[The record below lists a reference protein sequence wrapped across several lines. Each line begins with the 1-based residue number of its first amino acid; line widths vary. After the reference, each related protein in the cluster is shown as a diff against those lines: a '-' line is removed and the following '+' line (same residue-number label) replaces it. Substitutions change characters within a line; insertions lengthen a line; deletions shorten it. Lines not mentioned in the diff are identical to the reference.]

1 LLNCQEAAPPLPSRE
16 RELREPEDLDALM
29 AVIFDDQTRQWFMAL
44 TLRGESF
51 SMPLGDPLPMEGE
64 GGCSE
69 DQLGLDL
76 PQPETNATACGA
88 VSGTSAACAL
98 ANCADCEQ
106 KQAAPSASQR

>member
-1 LLNCQEAAPPLPSRE
+1 
-16 RELREPEDLDALM
+16 M

-51 SMPLGDPLPMEGE
+51 SMPLGDPLPMERE

-76 PQPETNATACGA
+76 PPDERHGLRHEPHGFPPWRVQSCTHTRAKGP
-88 VSGTSAACAL
+88 
-98 ANCADCEQ
+98 
-106 KQAAPSASQR
+106 KP

>member
-1 LLNCQEAAPPLPSRE
+1 
-16 RELREPEDLDALM
+16 
-29 AVIFDDQTRQWFMAL
+29 MAL

-51 SMPLGDPLPMEGE
+51 SMPLGDPLPMERE

-88 VSGTSAACAL
+88 VSGHIRSL
-98 ANCADCEQ
+98 RV
-106 KQAAPSASQR
+106 SQLRGL